1 MSIES
6 IGLAKEQMP
15 RISICIPTFNRSDLL
30 RKTLVSVMNQT
41 VKPYEVIV
49 ADNCSQD
56 DTESVVKSFEG
67 VTYYRNERNLGL
79 AGNSNTCI
87 KLAKG
92 DFVCILHSD
101 DLIAPYWHEYWLS
114 VISRY
119 KDSDIGVFFSTVFTI
134 DSNETAKI
142 VYRLLSKERVIGRGE
157 TFNLLWS
164 LNMCALPASGG
175 IIFRKSIFQ
184 KVGTYV
190 EELATEAD
198 ALLVLRILNNFPIFH
213 SPKLLYAFRI
223 HPFQTFDKTKQEKST
238 EKKLDVVVK
247 NIKIFKD
254 FYNNELN
261 VEYKKPMFY
270 KRLAFMYAAIAFF
283 YIFTFKWGLAKK
295 YYRLTKEGVPD
306 LFDNLWDYFV
316 FASVVFHYIRK
327 LVWGRILALPIRR
340 MCRAWV
346 EER

>member
-1 MSIES
+1 MNNYK
-6 IGLAKEQMP
+6 KEVLEP

-30 RKTLVSVMNQT
+30 RKTLISVMSQT

-49 ADNCSQD
+49 ADNCSED
-56 DTESVVKSFEG
+56 DTEGVVKSFKD
-67 VTYYRNERNLGL
+67 VMYYRNERNLGL

-101 DLIAPYWHEYWLS
+101 DLISPYWHEYWLS

-119 KDSDIGVFFSTVFTI
+119 KDSDIGVFFSSVFTI

-142 VYRLLSKERVIGRGE
+142 VYRLLSKERVLGRQE
-157 TFNLLWS
+157 SFRVLWS

-175 IIFRKSIFQ
+175 IIFRKSIFD
-184 KVGTYV
+184 KIGTYV

-213 SPKLLYAFRI
+213 SPKAIYAFRI
-223 HPFQTFDKTKQEKST
+223 HPFQTFDKFRQEKSI
-238 EKKLDVVVK
+238 EKKLDIVVK

-254 FYNNELN
+254 FYDKELSL
-261 VEYKKPMFY
+261 EYKQPMFY
-270 KRLAFMYAAIAFF
+270 KRLAFMYMAIAFF
-283 YIFTFKWGLAKK
+283 HLLTFKWSLARTH
-295 YYRLTKEGVPD
+295 YRLTKESVPD
-306 LFDNLWDYFV
+306 IFNNPLDYLV
-316 FASVVFHYIRK
+316 FMSVVFHYIKK
-327 LVWGRILALPIRR
+327 LIWGRVLALPIRN
-340 MCRAWV
+340 MCRSWV
-346 EER
+346 EEK